1 MKKVIEAVKA
11 FFQIKKLFK
20 KEDVMKIETIQKI
33 WAIIGTLLATL
44 NPTFLPLWV
53 TDLFGPEGTQL
64 VWSVFNAIVALW
76 QFLPFR
82 TGSKEKEE
90 LAMMSATGKEPMKLK
105 VEKDT
110 KAKALYALIPFVK
123 AA

>member
-1 MKKVIEAVKA
+1 MKV
-11 FFQIKKLFK
+11 
-20 KEDVMKIETIQKI
+20 ETIQKI

-44 NPTFLPLWV
+44 NPTFLPVWV

-82 TGSKEKEE
+82 TGKQVKEQ
-90 LAMMSATGKEPMKLK
+90 LAMMSGTGREPKPLR
-105 VEKDT
+105 VET
-110 KAKALYALIPFVK
+110 ETGPMLAYAIIPFWGVK
-123 AA
+123 NAA

>member
-1 MKKVIEAVKA
+1 MKKIIEAVKA
-11 FFQIKKLFK
+11 FFQLKKIIKK
-20 KEDVMKIETIQKI
+20 ESIMKVETIQKI

-44 NPTFLPLWV
+44 NPTFLPVWV

-82 TGSKEKEE
+82 TGENKPAG
-90 LAMMSATGKEPMKLK
+90 LRREPKNL
-105 VEKDT
+105 VYYGFNPF
-110 KAKALYALIPFVK
+110 AKG
-123 AA
+123 